1 MRPTHSWC
9 AGSSLVR
16 TPATSDRRSGADTPH
31 HVDPLPGEITSS
43 QSHHHE
49 RDQEQDITTTD
60 NTTGDDLQVD
70 DPGLTRRARELV
82 RIGQDGIAKENT
94 AALEAF
100 FHPDFR
106 FHGPGGA
113 ELNREQLWAYFAS
126 ARRAFDDFSVE
137 RQAVVDDGGTHLS
150 SRTRFAGVF
159 ARTFDGTALGPLK
172 PTGQRFSYDL
182 INIFRYHEDG
192 RLVEEWVQYDRL
204 AQLAQ
209 LGVDVGDAAA
219 AVS

>member
-1 MRPTHSWC
+1 MVLRPGRTLLAITLTGALGAISAC
-9 AGSSLVR
+9 GGS
-16 TPATSDRRSGADTPH
+16 
-31 HVDPLPGEITSS
+31 VDPLAAGATSS
-43 QSHHHE
+43 RSGHDE
-49 RDQEQDITTTD
+49 RGREGASA
-60 NTTGDDLQVD
+60 TTGSSTDDDLRVD
-70 DPGLTRRARELV
+70 DPGLTERARALIRV
-82 RIGQDGIAKENT
+82 GQDGIARENA
-94 AALEAF
+94 AALDAF

-137 RQAVVDDGGTHLS
+137 RQAIIDDGGPHLS

-159 ARTFDGTALGPLK
+159 ARTFDGTALGPLE
-172 PTGQRFSYDL
+172 PTGQPFSYDL

-192 RLVEEWVQYDRL
+192 RLLEEWVQYDQL
-204 AQLAQ
+204 GQLAQ